1 MATFFVFNK
10 KMFNVIL
17 TVKEKFDI
25 NIERVK
31 GVDMHILGE
40 FLGYLAGVCVA
51 VAFLPQTLK
60 TIKDKNVSGLSLV
73 SYIIYCTGIISWV
86 LYGFY
91 LKSIQMVVFN
101 AISLIFAGIVLYM
114 IIRYKKKK

>member
-1 MATFFVFNK
+1 
-10 KMFNVIL
+10 
-17 TVKEKFDI
+17 
-25 NIERVK
+25 
-31 GVDMHILGE
+31 MHILGE

-60 TIKDKNVSGLSLV
+60 TIKDKDVRGLSLI

-91 LKSIQMVVFN
+91 LGSIQMIVFN
-101 AISLIFAGIVLYM
+101 AISLVFAGIVLYM
-114 IIRYKKKK
+114 IIRYKKG